1 MVGYSASSKAYRVY
15 NEFTGIVEETYDVE
29 FDETNER
36 YGGIDGDEDEEEQR
50 RAMKKMPKGE
60 IKPKEDEEEI
70 VEQIGPSSTLE
81 EDDDKPPTTQDV
93 QSQEPSSQAQDQV
106 QGQESPTR
114 SVTQKQATPHQATP
128 QASTSR
134 PRTMWQASI
143 EAQAQESAHREVQ
156 SSPIRAS
163 RLFEHPNDELANNE
177 SEDDGEPLPM
187 QDTHISREQASA

>member
-15 NEFTGIVEETYDVE
+15 NESTGIVEETYDVE

-36 YGGIDGDEDEEEQR
+36 YGGVDGDEDEEEQR

-81 EDDDKPPTTQDV
+81 EDDDKPPTTQDI
-93 QSQEPSSQAQDQV
+93 QDQESSSQAQDQV
-106 QGQESPTR
+106 QGQESPIR
-114 SVTQKQATPHQATP
+114 IVTQEQVTPHQATP

-134 PRTMWQASI
+134 PCTRRQASV
-143 EAQAQESAHREVQ
+143 EAQTQENTHREVQ

-163 RLFEHPNDELANNE
+163 WLFEHPNDEQANND
-177 SEDDGEPLPM
+177 SEGDGEPLPM
-187 QDTHISREQASA
+187 QDTHISRE